1 MAWDIPTVSG
11 LAGVVLASLGI
22 LGKITGAID
31 WLRQRVTGPRS
42 PSAALVEVPRKT
54 LITILDLRAHSCRWG
69 MDFFGGRAVM
79 RVICEA
85 KATNVSTYAVQLVGA
100 KMRRPPIV
108 GRAVIGFRADG
119 DDEELSCTIPSL
131 ATSHLRMEFAIEP
144 PIAEG
149 PRSFKADVALLDQFG
164 NEHWLRNVRFRHLPA
179 GRVLTKAG

>member
-1 MAWDIPTVSG
+1 VSWDIPTVSG

-31 WLRQRVTGPRS
+31 WLRQRVTGP
-42 PSAALVEVPRKT
+42 PSAALLDIPRKT
-54 LITILDLRAHSCRWG
+54 LIIILGARANSCRWS

-85 KATNVSTYAVQLVGA
+85 KATNVSKYAVQLVGA

-108 GRAVIGFRADG
+108 GRAVIGFQADG
-119 DDEELSCTIPSL
+119 INDEQLSCTIPSL
-131 ATSHLRMEFAIEP
+131 ATRDLRMEFAIEP
-144 PIAEG
+144 PVVEE
-149 PRSFKADVALLDQFG
+149 PRSFKADLALLDQFG
-164 NEHWLRNVRFRHLPA
+164 NEHWLKNVRFRRLPG